1 MDHIQTTLAPESAPK
16 AAPKAMGILLFLTL
30 LNILNMVDR
39 TLITSFGT
47 AIITDLELSDSQFG
61 LLTGPIF
68 VFFYSIMGLF
78 MGALADRVH
87 RPRLIAAGLILWSA
101 LTALSGMAK
110 SFAQIGVA
118 RLFIGVGESA
128 MAPSALS
135 MIADL
140 YPKAKRG
147 TATGI
152 YYLGVPLG
160 AGGSFIVAGILGPM
174 IGWRNCF
181 MLLGAIGLV
190 LALVLLFL
198 RDPKRGAMEEK
209 QGQEKQGQ
217 EKQGQEEHAE
227 EGQGPQEDLIGGNW
241 RRIVSDVYGIVKSTP
256 ALGWTMMGAV
266 FLHIPLG
273 AGQFAIVWLERE
285 RGFGV
290 GEISALYGLIYIV
303 FGTAGTFLGG
313 ILSDWY
319 QARFKGGRVRFL
331 AYLMLGMTPLLIS
344 FRFVD
349 PSSALFYVG
358 MAAGMFS
365 VSSFYGPA
373 FSTVQDLTPVRLRGV
388 MTGLLLVACNLLGLG
403 IGAMMTGL
411 LSDPFSANGFIEPLT
426 KALLTADVLSWGA
439 PASFIVASI
448 YLEKALHKQP

>member
-1 MDHIQTTLAPESAPK
+1 MENIKTAKSAT
-16 AAPKAMGILLFLTL
+16 GILIFLL
-30 LNILNMVDR
+30 VLNILNMVDR

-47 AIITDLELSDSQFG
+47 SIIADLNLSDSQFG
-61 LLTGPIF
+61 LLTGPVF

-87 RPRLIAAGLILWSA
+87 RPRLIAAGLVLWSV
-101 LTALSGMAK
+101 LTALSGLAK
-110 SFAQIGVA
+110 NFMQIGMS
-118 RLFIGVGESA
+118 RLFIGVGESV
-128 MAPSALS
+128 MAPSAIS

-160 AGGSFIVAGILGPM
+160 AGGSFIVAGVLGPM

-181 MLLGAIGLV
+181 FVLGAVGLI
-190 LALVLLFL
+190 LALGLLFL
-198 RDPKRGAMEEK
+198 KDPKRGAMEE
-209 QGQEKQGQ
+209 QGTSV
-217 EKQGQEEHAE
+217 EEA
-227 EGQGPQEDLIGGNW
+227 PQAGLMTGNW
-241 RRIVSDVYGIVKSTP
+241 RRVVSEVVTTVKSTP
-256 ALGWTMMGAV
+256 ALAWTMLGAV
-266 FLHIPLG
+266 FLHLPLG

-285 RGFGV
+285 RGFDV
-290 GEISALYGLIYIV
+290 GEISATYGLIYII

-313 ILSDWY
+313 MLSDWY
-319 QARFKGGRVRFL
+319 QSRYKGGRVRFL
-331 AYLMLGMTPLLIS
+331 AYLMLCITPLLIS
-344 FRFVD
+344 FRFVS
-349 PSSALFYVG
+349 PTSSLFYIG

-403 IGAMMTGL
+403 IGALMTGV
-411 LSDPFSANGFIEPLT
+411 LSDVFSANSVFEPLT
-426 KALLTADVLSWGA
+426 KALLTADIIAWGA
-439 PASFIVASI
+439 PASFIMASI
-448 YLEKALHKQP
+448 YLERAKSKLLTPGLVK

>member
-1 MDHIQTTLAPESAPK
+1 MHQPLAGPQASPK
-16 AAPKAMGILLFLTL
+16 ATGILLFLLL

-47 AIITDLELSDSQFG
+47 AIITDLDLSDSQFG

-87 RPRLIAAGLILWSA
+87 RPRLIAAGLVLWSA
-101 LTALSGMAK
+101 LTAVSGVAK
-110 SFAQIGVA
+110 NFAQIGVA

-128 MAPSALS
+128 MAPSAIS
-135 MIADL
+135 MISDMF
-140 YPKAKRG
+140 PKARRG

-160 AGGSFIVAGILGPM
+160 AGASFIVAGILGPM

-181 MLLGAIGLV
+181 LLLGGLGLV
-190 LALVLLFL
+190 LALVLLL
-198 RDPKRGAMEEK
+198 IKDPERGAMEEK
-209 QGQEKQGQ
+209 GSVEEQQES
-217 EKQGQEEHAE
+217 
-227 EGQGPQEDLIGGNW
+227 LIGGNW
-241 RRIVSDVYGIVKSTP
+241 RSIVSGVFNVVKSTP
-256 ALGWTMMGAV
+256 ALAWTMIGAV

-285 RGFGV
+285 RGFGI
-290 GEISALYGLIYIV
+290 GEISATYGLIYIV
-303 FGTAGTFLGG
+303 FGTLGTFLGG

-319 QARFKGGRVRFL
+319 QARFRGGRVRFL
-331 AYLMLGMTPLLIS
+331 AYLMLFITPLLIS
-344 FRFVD
+344 FRFVS

-403 IGAMMTGL
+403 IGALMTGV
-411 LSDPFSANGFIEPLT
+411 LSDVFSAYGIFEPLT
-426 KALLTADVLSWGA
+426 KALLTADTIAVGA
-439 PASFIVASI
+439 PISFIVASV
-448 YLEKALHKQP
+448 YLEKLRAKA

>member
-1 MDHIQTTLAPESAPK
+1 MHRSLEQPQASPK
-16 AAPKAMGILLFLTL
+16 ATGILLFLLL

-47 AIITDLELSDSQFG
+47 AIITDLGLSDSQFG

-87 RPRLIAAGLILWSA
+87 RPRLIAAGLVLWSA
-101 LTALSGMAK
+101 LTAVSGVAK
-110 SFAQIGVA
+110 NFAQIGVA

-128 MAPSALS
+128 MAPSAIS
-135 MIADL
+135 MISDMF
-140 YPKAKRG
+140 PKAKRG

-160 AGGSFIVAGILGPM
+160 AGASFIVAGILGPM

-181 MLLGAIGLV
+181 LLLGGLGLV
-190 LALVLLFL
+190 LALVLLFIK
-198 RDPKRGAMEEK
+198 DPERGAMEEK
-209 QGQEKQGQ
+209 GTEVDQQES
-217 EKQGQEEHAE
+217 
-227 EGQGPQEDLIGGNW
+227 LIGGNW
-241 RRIVSDVYGIVKSTP
+241 RSIVSDVFQVVKSTP
-256 ALGWTMMGAV
+256 ALAWTMVGAV

-285 RGFGV
+285 RGFGL
-290 GEISALYGLIYIV
+290 GEISATYGLIYIV

-319 QARFKGGRVRFL
+319 QARYKGGRVRFL
-331 AYLMLGMTPLLIS
+331 ALLMLAVTPLLIS

-349 PSSALFYVG
+349 PSSALFYIG

-403 IGAMMTGL
+403 IGAMMTGV
-411 LSDPFSANGFIEPLT
+411 LSDVFSANNIF
-426 KALLTADVLSWGA
+426 
-439 PASFIVASI
+439 
-448 YLEKALHKQP
+448 

>member
-1 MDHIQTTLAPESAPK
+1 MDKPLGQPQASPK
-16 AAPKAMGILLFLTL
+16 ATAILLFLLL

-47 AIITDLELSDSQFG
+47 AIINDLGLSDSQFG

-87 RPRLIAAGLILWSA
+87 RPRLIAAGLVLWSA
-101 LTALSGMAK
+101 LTALSGVAK
-110 SFAQIGVA
+110 NFAQIGIA

-128 MAPSALS
+128 MAPSAIS
-135 MIADL
+135 MISDMF
-140 YPKAKRG
+140 PKARRG

-160 AGGSFIVAGILGPM
+160 AGASFVVAGVLGPM
-174 IGWRNCF
+174 LGWRNCF
-181 MLLGAIGLV
+181 ILLGVLGLV
-190 LALVLLFL
+190 LALVLLL
-198 RDPKRGAMEEK
+198 MKDPERGAMEETGSGEE
-209 QGQEKQGQ
+209 QQES
-217 EKQGQEEHAE
+217 
-227 EGQGPQEDLIGGNW
+227 LIGGNW
-241 RRIVSDVYGIVKSTP
+241 RGIVSDVFNVVKSTP
-256 ALGWTMMGAV
+256 ALAWTMIGAI

-285 RGFGV
+285 RGFGI
-290 GEISALYGLIYIV
+290 GEISATYGLIYII

-319 QARFKGGRVRFL
+319 QARFRGGRVRFL
-331 AYLMLGMTPLLIS
+331 ALLMLAVTPLLIS
-344 FRFVD
+344 FRFVE
-349 PSSALFYVG
+349 PSSALFYIG

-403 IGAMMTGL
+403 IGALMTGV
-411 LSDPFSANGFIEPLT
+411 LSDVFSANEVFEPLT
-426 KALLTADVLSWGA
+426 KALLSADLLSAAA
-439 PASFIVASI
+439 PFSFIAASV
-448 YLEKALHKQP
+448 YLERMKARA

>member
-1 MDHIQTTLAPESAPK
+1 MEKTQSAK
-16 AAPKAMGILLFLTL
+16 GATGILVFLL
-30 LNILNMVDR
+30 ILNILNMVDR

-47 AIITDLELSDSQFG
+47 SIISDLNLSDSQFG
-61 LLTGPIF
+61 LLTGPVF

-87 RPRLIAAGLILWSA
+87 RPKLIAAGLVLWSV

-110 SFAQIGVA
+110 NFLHIGMA
-118 RLFIGVGESA
+118 RLFIGVGESV
-128 MAPSALS
+128 MAPSAIS

-140 YPKAKRG
+140 FPKAKRG

-181 MLLGAIGLV
+181 FVLGATGIVLAIGL
-190 LALVLLFL
+190 LFL
-198 RDPKRGAMEEK
+198 KEPKRGAMEE
-209 QGQEKQGQ
+209 QAVTAEGDGQ
-217 EKQGQEEHAE
+217 A
-227 EGQGPQEDLIGGNW
+227 DLMTGNW
-241 RRIVSDVYGIVKSTP
+241 RHVVSEVFTVVKSTP
-256 ALGWTMMGAV
+256 ALAWTMIGAV

-285 RGFGV
+285 RGFGI
-290 GEISALYGLIYIV
+290 GEISATYGLIYII

-319 QARFKGGRVRFL
+319 QARYKGGRVRFL
-331 AYLMLGMTPLLIS
+331 AYLMLCITPLLIS
-344 FRFVD
+344 FRFVS
-349 PSSALFYVG
+349 PSSSLFYIG

-373 FSTVQDLTPVRLRGV
+373 FSTVQDLTPARLRGV

-403 IGAMMTGL
+403 IGAMMTGV
-411 LSDPFSANGFIEPLT
+411 LSDVFSANSIFEPLT
-426 KALLTADVLSWGA
+426 KALLTADVISWAA
-439 PASFIVASI
+439 PLSFIMASI
-448 YLEKALHKQP
+448 YLERAKLKPLTPGLVK

>member
-1 MDHIQTTLAPESAPK
+1 MEKVKSAK
-16 AAPKAMGILLFLTL
+16 GAKGILLFLL
-30 LNILNMVDR
+30 VLNILNMVDR
-39 TLITSFGT
+39 TLIVSFGT
-47 AIITDLELSDSQFG
+47 SIISDLNLSDSQFG
-61 LLTGPIF
+61 LLTGPVF

-87 RPRLIAAGLILWSA
+87 RPKLIAAGLVLWSV

-110 SFAQIGVA
+110 NFMQIGMS
-118 RLFIGVGESA
+118 RLFIGVGESV
-128 MAPSALS
+128 MAPSAIS

-160 AGGSFIVAGILGPM
+160 AGGSFIVAGVLGPM

-181 MLLGAIGLV
+181 FVLGAIGLI
-190 LALVLLFL
+190 LALGLLFL
-198 RDPKRGAMEEK
+198 KDPKRGAMEE
-209 QGQEKQGQ
+209 QAATA
-217 EKQGQEEHAE
+217 AE
-227 EGQGPQEDLIGGNW
+227 EGQADLMTGNW
-241 RRIVSDVYGIVKSTP
+241 RRVVSEVIATIKSTQ
-256 ALGWTMMGAV
+256 ALGWTMVGAV

-285 RGFGV
+285 RGFGI
-290 GEISALYGLIYIV
+290 GEISATYGLIYII

-319 QARFKGGRVRFL
+319 QARYKGGRVRFL
-331 AYLMLGMTPLLIS
+331 AYLMLCMTPLLIS
-344 FRFVD
+344 FRFVS
-349 PSSALFYVG
+349 PSSSLFYIG

-403 IGAMMTGL
+403 IGALMTGV
-411 LSDPFSANGFIEPLT
+411 LSDVFPLMVFLNPSL
-426 KALLTADVLSWGA
+426 KRC
-439 PASFIVASI
+439 
-448 YLEKALHKQP
+448 

>member
-1 MDHIQTTLAPESAPK
+1 MHRSLEQPQASPK
-16 AAPKAMGILLFLTL
+16 ATGILLFLLL

-47 AIITDLELSDSQFG
+47 AIITDLGLSDSQFG

-87 RPRLIAAGLILWSA
+87 RPHLIAAGLVLWSA
-101 LTALSGMAK
+101 LTAVSGVAK
-110 SFAQIGVA
+110 NFAQIGVA

-128 MAPSALS
+128 MAPSAIS
-135 MIADL
+135 MISDMF
-140 YPKAKRG
+140 PKAKRG

-160 AGGSFIVAGILGPM
+160 AGASFIVAGILGPM

-181 MLLGAIGLV
+181 LLLGGLGLV
-190 LALVLLFL
+190 LALVLLFIK
-198 RDPKRGAMEEK
+198 DPERGAMEEK
-209 QGQEKQGQ
+209 GTEVDQQES
-217 EKQGQEEHAE
+217 
-227 EGQGPQEDLIGGNW
+227 LIGGNW
-241 RRIVSDVYGIVKSTP
+241 RSIVSDVFQVVKSTP
-256 ALGWTMMGAV
+256 ALAWTMVGAV

-285 RGFGV
+285 RGFGI
-290 GEISALYGLIYIV
+290 GEISATYGLVYII

-319 QARFKGGRVRFL
+319 QARYRGGRVRFL
-331 AYLMLGMTPLLIS
+331 ALLMLAVTPLLIL
-344 FRFVD
+344 FRFVE
-349 PSSALFYVG
+349 PSSALFYIG

-403 IGAMMTGL
+403 IGAMMTGV
-411 LSDPFSANGFIEPLT
+411 LSDVFSANNIFEPLT
-426 KALLTADVLSWGA
+426 KALLSADILSAAA
-439 PASFIVASI
+439 PVSFIIASI
-448 YLEKALHKQP
+448 YLEKMKARA

>member
-1 MDHIQTTLAPESAPK
+1 MNQRSDSTSTRT
-16 AAPKAMGILLFLTL
+16 MGLLLFLLL

-47 AIITDLELSDSQFG
+47 AIINDLNLSDSQFG

-87 RPRLIAAGLILWSA
+87 RPRLIAAGLMLWSL
-101 LTALSGMAK
+101 LTAVSGVAK
-110 SFAQIGVA
+110 NFAQIGIA
-118 RLFIGVGESA
+118 RLFIGIGESA
-128 MAPSALS
+128 MAPSAIS

-140 YPKAKRG
+140 FPKARRG

-160 AGGSFIVAGILGPM
+160 AGGAFIVAGVLGPM

-181 MLLGAIGLV
+181 IVLGIFGIA
-190 LALVLLFL
+190 LALLLL
-198 RDPKRGAMEEK
+198 LIKDPQRGGMEEDD
-209 QGQEKQGQ
+209 
-217 EKQGQEEHAE
+217 ASA
-227 EGQGPQEDLIGGNW
+227 
-241 RRIVSDVYGIVKSTP
+241 VSQVTLMDGSWSKVVADVLTAMKSTP
-256 ALGWTMMGAV
+256 ALLWTMLGAV

-290 GEISALYGLIYIV
+290 GEISATYGLIYIV

-319 QARFKGGRVRFL
+319 QAHFRGGRVRFL
-331 AYLMLGMTPLLIS
+331 AFLMLGITPLLIS
-344 FRFVD
+344 FRFVS
-349 PSSALFYVG
+349 PSSALFYIG
-358 MAAGMFS
+358 MAAGMLS
-365 VSSFYGPA
+365 LSSFYGPA

-403 IGAMMTGL
+403 IGALMTGV
-411 LSDPFSANGFIEPLT
+411 LSDIFAAYAVFEPLT
-426 KALLTADVLSWGA
+426 KALLTSDLLAIGA
-439 PASFIVASI
+439 PISFIIASI
-448 YLEKALHKQP
+448 YLEKSKTRV

>member
-1 MDHIQTTLAPESAPK
+1 MHRSLEQPQASPK
-16 AAPKAMGILLFLTL
+16 ATGILLFLLL

-47 AIITDLELSDSQFG
+47 AIITDLGLSDSQFG

-87 RPRLIAAGLILWSA
+87 RPRLIAAGLVLWSA
-101 LTALSGMAK
+101 LTAVSGVAK
-110 SFAQIGVA
+110 NFAQIGVA

-128 MAPSALS
+128 MAPSAIS
-135 MIADL
+135 MISDMF
-140 YPKAKRG
+140 PKAKRG

-160 AGGSFIVAGILGPM
+160 AGASFIVAGILGPM

-181 MLLGAIGLV
+181 LLLGGLGLV
-190 LALVLLFL
+190 LALVLLFIK
-198 RDPKRGAMEEK
+198 DPERGAMEEK
-209 QGQEKQGQ
+209 GTEVDQQES
-217 EKQGQEEHAE
+217 
-227 EGQGPQEDLIGGNW
+227 LIGGNW
-241 RRIVSDVYGIVKSTP
+241 RSIVSDVFQVVKSTP
-256 ALGWTMMGAV
+256 ALAWTMVGAV

-285 RGFGV
+285 RGFGI
-290 GEISALYGLIYIV
+290 GEISATYGLVYII

-319 QARFKGGRVRFL
+319 QARYRGGRVRFL
-331 AYLMLGMTPLLIS
+331 ALLMLAVTPLLIL
-344 FRFVD
+344 FRFVE
-349 PSSALFYVG
+349 PSSALFYIG

-403 IGAMMTGL
+403 IGAMMTGV
-411 LSDPFSANGFIEPLT
+411 LSDVFSANNIFEPLT
-426 KALLTADVLSWGA
+426 KALLTADILSAAA
-439 PASFIVASI
+439 PVSFIIASI
-448 YLEKALHKQP
+448 YLEKMKARA

>member
-1 MDHIQTTLAPESAPK
+1 MDHVK
-16 AAPKAMGILLFLTL
+16 ASPRAMSFLLFLTL

-128 MAPSALS
+128 MAPAALS

-190 LALVLLFL
+190 LAVVLLFL
-198 RDPKRGAMEEK
+198 KDPKRGAMEETQDAK
-209 QGQEKQGQ
+209 
-217 EKQGQEEHAE
+217 
-227 EGQGPQEDLIGGNW
+227 QEDLIGGNW
-241 RRIVSDVYGIVKSTP
+241 RSIASDVYSIVKSTP
-256 ALGWTMMGAV
+256 ALAWTMIGAV

-290 GEISALYGLIYIV
+290 GEISAVYGLIYIV

-331 AYLMLGMTPLLIS
+331 AYLMLGITPLLIS

-373 FSTVQDLTPVRLRGV
+373 FSTVQDLTPARLRGV

-411 LSDPFSANGFIEPLT
+411 LSDAFSANAVFEPLT

-448 YLEKALHKQP
+448 YLERSNVKARAPGFA

>member
-1 MDHIQTTLAPESAPK
+1 MENIKTAKSAT
-16 AAPKAMGILLFLTL
+16 GILIFLL
-30 LNILNMVDR
+30 VLNILNMVDR

-47 AIITDLELSDSQFG
+47 SIIADLNLSDSQFG
-61 LLTGPIF
+61 LLTGPVF

-87 RPRLIAAGLILWSA
+87 RPRLIAAGLVLWSV
-101 LTALSGMAK
+101 LTALSGLAK
-110 SFAQIGVA
+110 NFMQIGMS
-118 RLFIGVGESA
+118 RLFIGVGESV
-128 MAPSALS
+128 MAPSAIS

-160 AGGSFIVAGILGPM
+160 AGGSFIVAGVLGPM

-181 MLLGAIGLV
+181 FVLGAVGLI
-190 LALVLLFL
+190 LALGLLFL
-198 RDPKRGAMEEK
+198 KDPKRGAMED
-209 QGQEKQGQ
+209 QGTSV
-217 EKQGQEEHAE
+217 EEA
-227 EGQGPQEDLIGGNW
+227 PQAGLMTGNW
-241 RRIVSDVYGIVKSTP
+241 RRVVCGVVTTVKSTP
-256 ALGWTMMGAV
+256 ALAWTMVGAV
-266 FLHIPLG
+266 FLHLPLG

-285 RGFGV
+285 RGFDV
-290 GEISALYGLIYIV
+290 GEISATYGLIYII

-313 ILSDWY
+313 MLSDWY
-319 QARFKGGRVRFL
+319 QSRYKGGRVRFL
-331 AYLMLGMTPLLIS
+331 AYLMLCMTPLLIS
-344 FRFVD
+344 FRFVS
-349 PSSALFYVG
+349 PSSSLFYIG

-403 IGAMMTGL
+403 IGALMTGV
-411 LSDPFSANGFIEPLT
+411 LSDVFSANGVFEPLT
-426 KALLTADVLSWGA
+426 KALLTADIISAAA
-439 PASFIVASI
+439 PFSFIMASI
-448 YLEKALHKQP
+448 YLERAKSKPLMPGLVK

>member
-1 MDHIQTTLAPESAPK
+1 MENIKTAKSAT
-16 AAPKAMGILLFLTL
+16 GILIFLL
-30 LNILNMVDR
+30 VLNILNMVDR

-47 AIITDLELSDSQFG
+47 SIIADLNLSDSQFG
-61 LLTGPIF
+61 LLTGPVF

-87 RPRLIAAGLILWSA
+87 RPRLIAAGLVLWSV
-101 LTALSGMAK
+101 LTALSGLAK
-110 SFAQIGVA
+110 NFMQIGMS
-118 RLFIGVGESA
+118 RLFIGVGESV
-128 MAPSALS
+128 MAPSAIS

-160 AGGSFIVAGILGPM
+160 AGGSFIVAGVLGPM

-181 MLLGAIGLV
+181 FVLGAVGLI
-190 LALVLLFL
+190 LALGLLFL
-198 RDPKRGAMEEK
+198 KDPKRGAMEE
-209 QGQEKQGQ
+209 QGISV
-217 EKQGQEEHAE
+217 EEA
-227 EGQGPQEDLIGGNW
+227 PQAGLMTGNW
-241 RRIVSDVYGIVKSTP
+241 RRVVSEMVTTVKSTP
-256 ALGWTMMGAV
+256 ALAWTMVGAV
-266 FLHIPLG
+266 FLHLPLG

-285 RGFGV
+285 RGFDV
-290 GEISALYGLIYIV
+290 GEISATYGLIYII

-313 ILSDWY
+313 MLSDWY
-319 QARFKGGRVRFL
+319 QSRYKGGRVRFL
-331 AYLMLGMTPLLIS
+331 AYLMLCMTPLLIS
-344 FRFVD
+344 FRFVS
-349 PSSALFYVG
+349 PSSSLFYIG

-403 IGAMMTGL
+403 IGALMTGV
-411 LSDPFSANGFIEPLT
+411 LSDVFSANGVFEPLT
-426 KALLTADVLSWGA
+426 KALLTADIISAAA
-439 PASFIVASI
+439 PFSFIMASI
-448 YLEKALHKQP
+448 YLERAKSKPLMPGLVK

>member
-1 MDHIQTTLAPESAPK
+1 
-16 AAPKAMGILLFLTL
+16 
-30 LNILNMVDR
+30 
-39 TLITSFGT
+39 
-47 AIITDLELSDSQFG
+47 
-61 LLTGPIF
+61 
-68 VFFYSIMGLF
+68 
-78 MGALADRVH
+78 
-87 RPRLIAAGLILWSA
+87 
-101 LTALSGMAK
+101 
-110 SFAQIGVA
+110 VA

-128 MAPSALS
+128 MAPAALS

-190 LALVLLFL
+190 LAVVLLFL
-198 RDPKRGAMEEK
+198 KDPKRGAMEETQDTK
-209 QGQEKQGQ
+209 
-217 EKQGQEEHAE
+217 
-227 EGQGPQEDLIGGNW
+227 QEDLIGGNW
-241 RRIVSDVYGIVKSTP
+241 RSIASDVYSIVKSTP
-256 ALGWTMMGAV
+256 ALAWTMIGAV

-290 GEISALYGLIYIV
+290 GEISAVYGLIYIV

-331 AYLMLGMTPLLIS
+331 AYLMLGITPLLIS

-373 FSTVQDLTPVRLRGV
+373 FSTVQDLTPARLRGV

-411 LSDPFSANGFIEPLT
+411 LSDAFSANAVFEPLT

-448 YLEKALHKQP
+448 YLERSNVKARAPGFA

>member
-1 MDHIQTTLAPESAPK
+1 MHRSLEQPQASPK
-16 AAPKAMGILLFLTL
+16 ARGILLFLLL

-47 AIITDLELSDSQFG
+47 AIITDLGLSDSQFG

-87 RPRLIAAGLILWSA
+87 RPRLIAAGLVLWSA
-101 LTALSGMAK
+101 LTAVSGVAK
-110 SFAQIGVA
+110 NFAQIGVA

-128 MAPSALS
+128 MAPSAIS
-135 MIADL
+135 MISDMF
-140 YPKAKRG
+140 PKAKRG

-160 AGGSFIVAGILGPM
+160 AGASFIVAGILGPM

-181 MLLGAIGLV
+181 LLLGGLGLV
-190 LALVLLFL
+190 LALVLLFIK
-198 RDPKRGAMEEK
+198 DPERGAMEEK
-209 QGQEKQGQ
+209 GTEVDQQES
-217 EKQGQEEHAE
+217 
-227 EGQGPQEDLIGGNW
+227 LIGGNW
-241 RRIVSDVYGIVKSTP
+241 RSIVSDVFQVVKSTP
-256 ALGWTMMGAV
+256 ALAWTMVGAV

-285 RGFGV
+285 RGFGI
-290 GEISALYGLIYIV
+290 GEISATYGLVYII

-319 QARFKGGRVRFL
+319 QARYRGGRVRFL
-331 AYLMLGMTPLLIS
+331 ALLMLAVTPLLIL
-344 FRFVD
+344 FRFVE
-349 PSSALFYVG
+349 PSSALFYIG

-403 IGAMMTGL
+403 IGAMMTGV
-411 LSDPFSANGFIEPLT
+411 LSDVFSANNIFEPLT
-426 KALLTADVLSWGA
+426 KALLTADILSAAA
-439 PASFIVASI
+439 PVSFIIASI
-448 YLEKALHKQP
+448 YLEKMKARA

>member
-1 MDHIQTTLAPESAPK
+1 MENIKTAKGAT
-16 AAPKAMGILLFLTL
+16 GILIFLL
-30 LNILNMVDR
+30 VLNILNMVDR

-47 AIITDLELSDSQFG
+47 SIIADLNLSDSQFG
-61 LLTGPIF
+61 LLTGPVF

-87 RPRLIAAGLILWSA
+87 RPRLIAAGLVLWSV
-101 LTALSGMAK
+101 LTALSGLAK
-110 SFAQIGVA
+110 NFMQIGMS
-118 RLFIGVGESA
+118 RLFIGVGESV
-128 MAPSALS
+128 MAPSAIS

-160 AGGSFIVAGILGPM
+160 AGGSFIVAGVLGPM

-181 MLLGAIGLV
+181 FVLGAVGLI
-190 LALVLLFL
+190 LALGLLFL
-198 RDPKRGAMEEK
+198 KDPKRGAMEE
-209 QGQEKQGQ
+209 QGTSV
-217 EKQGQEEHAE
+217 EEA
-227 EGQGPQEDLIGGNW
+227 PQAGLMTGNW
-241 RRIVSDVYGIVKSTP
+241 RRVVSEVVTTVKSTP
-256 ALGWTMMGAV
+256 ALAWTMLGAV
-266 FLHIPLG
+266 FLHLPLG

-285 RGFGV
+285 RGFDV
-290 GEISALYGLIYIV
+290 GEISATYGLIYII

-313 ILSDWY
+313 MLSDWY
-319 QARFKGGRVRFL
+319 QSRYKGGRVRFL
-331 AYLMLGMTPLLIS
+331 AYLMLCMTPLLIS
-344 FRFVD
+344 FRFVS
-349 PSSALFYVG
+349 PSSSLFYIG

-403 IGAMMTGL
+403 IGALMTGV
-411 LSDPFSANGFIEPLT
+411 LSDVFSANGVFEPLT
-426 KALLTADVLSWGA
+426 KALLTADIISAAA
-439 PASFIVASI
+439 PFSFIMASI
-448 YLEKALHKQP
+448 YLERAKSKPLMPGLVK

>member
-1 MDHIQTTLAPESAPK
+1 MDQIKSAPK
-16 AAPKAMGILLFLTL
+16 ATGILLFLLL

-39 TLITSFGT
+39 TLITSFGS
-47 AIITDLELSDSQFG
+47 AIIKDLNLSDSQFG

-87 RPRLIAAGLILWSA
+87 RPRLIAAGLLLWSA
-101 LTALSGMAK
+101 LTAVSGMAK
-110 SFAQIGVA
+110 NFVQIGVA

-128 MAPSALS
+128 MTPSAIS
-135 MIADL
+135 MISDL
-140 YPKAKRG
+140 FPKARRG

-181 MLLGAIGLV
+181 FLLGGIGVV
-190 LALVLLFL
+190 LALGLLCL
-198 RDPKRGAMEEK
+198 KDPKRGAMEEK
-209 QGQEKQGQ
+209 EDSMAP
-217 EKQGQEEHAE
+217 EQEE
-227 EGQGPQEDLIGGNW
+227 DLLGGDW
-241 RRIVSDVYGIVKSTP
+241 RRVISDVLLVVRSTR
-256 ALGWTMMGAV
+256 ALAWTMLGAV
-266 FLHIPLG
+266 FLHVPLG

-290 GEISALYGLIYIV
+290 GEISATYGLIYII

-319 QARFKGGRVRFL
+319 QSRFKGGRVRFL
-331 AYLMLGMTPLLIS
+331 AYLMLGVAPLLVS
-344 FRFVD
+344 FRFVS
-349 PSSALFYVG
+349 PSSPLFYIG

-403 IGAMMTGL
+403 IGAMMTGY
-411 LSDPFSANGFIEPLT
+411 LSDIFSAYSIFEPLT
-426 KALLTADVLSWGA
+426 KALLTADIVSWAA
-439 PASFIVASI
+439 PASFILASI
-448 YLEKALHKQP
+448 YLERSKEPGLGSHLRN

>member
-1 MDHIQTTLAPESAPK
+1 MHRSLEQPQASPK
-16 AAPKAMGILLFLTL
+16 ATGILLFLLL

-47 AIITDLELSDSQFG
+47 AIITDLGLSDSQFG

-87 RPRLIAAGLILWSA
+87 RPRLIAAGLVLWSA
-101 LTALSGMAK
+101 LTAVSGVAK
-110 SFAQIGVA
+110 NFAQIGVA

-128 MAPSALS
+128 MAPSAIS
-135 MIADL
+135 MISDMF
-140 YPKAKRG
+140 PKAKRG

-160 AGGSFIVAGILGPM
+160 AGASFIVAGILGPM

-181 MLLGAIGLV
+181 LLLGGLGLV
-190 LALVLLFL
+190 LALVLLFIK
-198 RDPKRGAMEEK
+198 DPERGAMEEK
-209 QGQEKQGQ
+209 GTEIDQQES
-217 EKQGQEEHAE
+217 
-227 EGQGPQEDLIGGNW
+227 LIGGNW
-241 RRIVSDVYGIVKSTP
+241 RSIVSDVFQVVKSTP
-256 ALGWTMMGAV
+256 ALAWTMVGAV

-285 RGFGV
+285 RGFGL
-290 GEISALYGLIYIV
+290 GEISATYGLIYIV

-319 QARFKGGRVRFL
+319 QARYKGGRVRFL
-331 AYLMLGMTPLLIS
+331 ALLMLAVTPLLIS

-403 IGAMMTGL
+403 IGAMMTGV
-411 LSDPFSANGFIEPLT
+411 LSDVFSANNIFEPLP
-426 KALLTADVLSWGA
+426 K
-439 PASFIVASI
+439 P
-448 YLEKALHKQP
+448 Y

>member
-1 MDHIQTTLAPESAPK
+1 MHRSLEQPQASPK
-16 AAPKAMGILLFLTL
+16 ATGILLFLLL

-47 AIITDLELSDSQFG
+47 AIITDLGLSDSQFG

-87 RPRLIAAGLILWSA
+87 RPRLIAAGLVLWSA
-101 LTALSGMAK
+101 LTAVSGLAK
-110 SFAQIGVA
+110 NFAQIGVA

-128 MAPSALS
+128 MAPSAIS
-135 MIADL
+135 MISDMF
-140 YPKAKRG
+140 PKAKRG

-160 AGGSFIVAGILGPM
+160 AGASFIVAGILGPM

-181 MLLGAIGLV
+181 LLLGGLGLV
-190 LALVLLFL
+190 LALVLLFIK
-198 RDPKRGAMEEK
+198 DPERGAMEEK
-209 QGQEKQGQ
+209 GTEVDQQES
-217 EKQGQEEHAE
+217 
-227 EGQGPQEDLIGGNW
+227 LIGGNW
-241 RRIVSDVYGIVKSTP
+241 RSIVSDVFQVVKSTP
-256 ALGWTMMGAV
+256 ALAWTMVGAV

-285 RGFGV
+285 RGFGI
-290 GEISALYGLIYIV
+290 GEISATYGLVYII

-319 QARFKGGRVRFL
+319 QARYRGGRVRFL
-331 AYLMLGMTPLLIS
+331 ALLMLAVTPLLIL
-344 FRFVD
+344 FRFVE
-349 PSSALFYVG
+349 PSSALFYIG

-403 IGAMMTGL
+403 IGAMMTGV
-411 LSDPFSANGFIEPLT
+411 LSDVFSANNIFEPLT
-426 KALLTADVLSWGA
+426 KALLSADILSAAA
-439 PASFIVASI
+439 PVSFIIASI
-448 YLEKALHKQP
+448 YLEKMKARA

>member
-1 MDHIQTTLAPESAPK
+1 MEKTKSAK
-16 AAPKAMGILLFLTL
+16 GATGILVFLL
-30 LNILNMVDR
+30 ILNILNMVDR
-39 TLITSFGT
+39 TLIVSFGT
-47 AIITDLELSDSQFG
+47 SIISDLNLSDSQFG
-61 LLTGPIF
+61 LLTGPVF

-87 RPRLIAAGLILWSA
+87 RPKLIAAGLVLWSV

-110 SFAQIGVA
+110 NFLHIGMA
-118 RLFIGVGESA
+118 RLFIGVGESV
-128 MAPSALS
+128 MAPSAIS

-140 YPKAKRG
+140 FPKAKRG

-181 MLLGAIGLV
+181 FVLGATGIVLAIGL
-190 LALVLLFL
+190 LFL
-198 RDPKRGAMEEK
+198 KEPKRGAMEE
-209 QGQEKQGQ
+209 QAVTAEGDGQ
-217 EKQGQEEHAE
+217 A
-227 EGQGPQEDLIGGNW
+227 DLMTGNW
-241 RRIVSDVYGIVKSTP
+241 RHVVSEVFTVVKSTP
-256 ALGWTMMGAV
+256 ALAWTMIGAV

-285 RGFGV
+285 RGFGI
-290 GEISALYGLIYIV
+290 GEISATYGLIYII

-319 QARFKGGRVRFL
+319 QARYKGGRVRFL
-331 AYLMLGMTPLLIS
+331 AYLMLCITPLLIS
-344 FRFVD
+344 FRFVS
-349 PSSALFYVG
+349 PSSSLFYIG

-403 IGAMMTGL
+403 IGALMTGI
-411 LSDPFSANGFIEPLT
+411 LSDVFSANGVFEPLT
-426 KALLTADVLSWGA
+426 KALLTADIMSWAA
-439 PASFIVASI
+439 PFSFIMASI
-448 YLEKALHKQP
+448 YLERAKSKPLTPGLVK

>member
-1 MDHIQTTLAPESAPK
+1 MHQPPAGPQASPK
-16 AAPKAMGILLFLTL
+16 ATGILLFLLL

-47 AIITDLELSDSQFG
+47 AIIKDLDLSDSQFG

-87 RPRLIAAGLILWSA
+87 RPRLIAAGLVLWST
-101 LTALSGMAK
+101 LTAFSGVAK
-110 SFAQIGVA
+110 NFAQIGIA

-128 MAPSALS
+128 MAPSAIS
-135 MIADL
+135 MISDMF
-140 YPKAKRG
+140 PKARRG
-147 TATGI
+147 TATGV

-160 AGGSFIVAGILGPM
+160 AGASFIVAGILGPM

-181 MLLGAIGLV
+181 LLLGGLGLV
-190 LALVLLFL
+190 LALVLLL
-198 RDPKRGAMEEK
+198 IKDPERGAMEE
-209 QGQEKQGQ
+209 QGSSAEQQES
-217 EKQGQEEHAE
+217 
-227 EGQGPQEDLIGGNW
+227 LIGGNW
-241 RRIVSDVYGIVKSTP
+241 RGIVSDVFKVVKSTP
-256 ALGWTMMGAV
+256 ALAWTMIGAV

-285 RGFGV
+285 RGFGM
-290 GEISALYGLIYIV
+290 GEISATYGLIYIV

-319 QARFKGGRVRFL
+319 QARYRGGRVRFL
-331 AYLMLGMTPLLIS
+331 ALLMFAVTPLLIS

-403 IGAMMTGL
+403 IGALMTGV
-411 LSDPFSANGFIEPLT
+411 LSDVFSANEIFEPLT
-426 KALLTADVLSWGA
+426 KALLSADVLSAAA
-439 PASFIVASI
+439 PFSFIVASI
-448 YLEKALHKQP
+448 YLEKIKART

>member
-1 MDHIQTTLAPESAPK
+1 MHRSLEQPQASPK
-16 AAPKAMGILLFLTL
+16 ATGILLFLLL

-47 AIITDLELSDSQFG
+47 AIITDLGLSDSQFG

-87 RPRLIAAGLILWSA
+87 RPRLIAAGLVLWSA
-101 LTALSGMAK
+101 LTAVSGVAK
-110 SFAQIGVA
+110 NFAQIGVA

-128 MAPSALS
+128 MAPSAIS
-135 MIADL
+135 MIADMF
-140 YPKAKRG
+140 PKAKRG

-160 AGGSFIVAGILGPM
+160 AGASFIVAGILGPM

-181 MLLGAIGLV
+181 LLLGGLGLV
-190 LALVLLFL
+190 LALVLLFIK
-198 RDPKRGAMEEK
+198 DPERGAMEEK
-209 QGQEKQGQ
+209 GTEVDQQES
-217 EKQGQEEHAE
+217 
-227 EGQGPQEDLIGGNW
+227 LIGGNW
-241 RRIVSDVYGIVKSTP
+241 RSIVSDVFQVVKSTP
-256 ALGWTMMGAV
+256 ALAWTMVGAV

-285 RGFGV
+285 RGFGI
-290 GEISALYGLIYIV
+290 GEISATYGLVYII

-319 QARFKGGRVRFL
+319 QARYRGGRVRFL
-331 AYLMLGMTPLLIS
+331 ALLMMAVTPLLIL
-344 FRFVD
+344 FRFVE
-349 PSSALFYVG
+349 PSSALFYIG

-403 IGAMMTGL
+403 IGAMMTGV
-411 LSDPFSANGFIEPLT
+411 LSDVFSANNIFEPLT
-426 KALLTADVLSWGA
+426 KALLSADILSAAA
-439 PASFIVASI
+439 PVSFIIASI
-448 YLEKALHKQP
+448 YLEKMKARA

>member
-1 MDHIQTTLAPESAPK
+1 MEKTQSAK
-16 AAPKAMGILLFLTL
+16 GATGILVFLL
-30 LNILNMVDR
+30 ILNILNMVDR

-47 AIITDLELSDSQFG
+47 SIISDLNLSDSQFG
-61 LLTGPIF
+61 LLTGPVF

-87 RPRLIAAGLILWSA
+87 RPKLIAAGLVLWSV

-110 SFAQIGVA
+110 NFLQIGMA
-118 RLFIGVGESA
+118 RLFIGVGESV
-128 MAPSALS
+128 MAPSAIS

-140 YPKAKRG
+140 FPKAKRG

-181 MLLGAIGLV
+181 FVLGATGLV
-190 LALVLLFL
+190 LALGLLFL
-198 RDPKRGAMEEK
+198 QDPKRGAMEEQSAA
-209 QGQEKQGQ
+209 QGD
-217 EKQGQEEHAE
+217 EHQA
-227 EGQGPQEDLIGGNW
+227 DLMTGNW
-241 RRIVSDVYGIVKSTP
+241 RRVVSEMIATIKATP
-256 ALGWTMMGAV
+256 ALAWTMIGAV

-285 RGFGV
+285 RGFGI
-290 GEISALYGLIYIV
+290 GEISATYGLIYII

-319 QARFKGGRVRFL
+319 QSRYKGGRVRFL
-331 AYLMLGMTPLLIS
+331 AYLMLCITPLLIS
-344 FRFVD
+344 FRFVS
-349 PSSALFYVG
+349 PSSSLFYVG

-403 IGAMMTGL
+403 IGALMTGV
-411 LSDPFSANGFIEPLT
+411 LSDVFSANSVFEPLT
-426 KALLTADVLSWGA
+426 KALLTADIIAWGA
-439 PASFIVASI
+439 PASFIMASI
-448 YLEKALHKQP
+448 YLERAKSKTLKPGLVK

>member
-1 MDHIQTTLAPESAPK
+1 MENIKTAKSAT
-16 AAPKAMGILLFLTL
+16 GILIFLL
-30 LNILNMVDR
+30 VLNILNMVDR

-47 AIITDLELSDSQFG
+47 SIIADLNLSDSQFG
-61 LLTGPIF
+61 LLTGPVF

-87 RPRLIAAGLILWSA
+87 RPRLIAAGLVLWSV
-101 LTALSGMAK
+101 LTALSGLAK
-110 SFAQIGVA
+110 NFMQIGMS
-118 RLFIGVGESA
+118 RLFIGVGESV
-128 MAPSALS
+128 MAPSAIS

-160 AGGSFIVAGILGPM
+160 AGGSFIVAGVLGPM

-181 MLLGAIGLV
+181 FVLGAVGLI
-190 LALVLLFL
+190 LALGLLFL
-198 RDPKRGAMEEK
+198 KDPKRGAMEE
-209 QGQEKQGQ
+209 QGTSV
-217 EKQGQEEHAE
+217 EEA
-227 EGQGPQEDLIGGNW
+227 PQAGLMTGNW
-241 RRIVSDVYGIVKSTP
+241 RRVVSEMVTTVKSTP
-256 ALGWTMMGAV
+256 ALAWTMVGAV
-266 FLHIPLG
+266 FLHLPLG

-285 RGFGV
+285 RGFDV
-290 GEISALYGLIYIV
+290 GEISATYGLIYII

-313 ILSDWY
+313 MLSDWY
-319 QARFKGGRVRFL
+319 QSRYKGGRVRFL
-331 AYLMLGMTPLLIS
+331 AYLMLCMTPLLIS
-344 FRFVD
+344 FRFVS
-349 PSSALFYVG
+349 PSSSLFYIG

-403 IGAMMTGL
+403 IGALMTGV
-411 LSDPFSANGFIEPLT
+411 LSDVFSANGVFEPLT
-426 KALLTADVLSWGA
+426 KALLTADIISAAA
-439 PASFIVASI
+439 PFSFIMASI
-448 YLEKALHKQP
+448 YLERAKSKPLMPGLVK

>member
-1 MDHIQTTLAPESAPK
+1 MDKPLGQPQASPK
-16 AAPKAMGILLFLTL
+16 ATAILLFLLL

-47 AIITDLELSDSQFG
+47 AIINDLGLSDSQFG

-87 RPRLIAAGLILWSA
+87 RPRLIAAGLVLWSA
-101 LTALSGMAK
+101 LTALSGVAK
-110 SFAQIGVA
+110 NFAQIGIA

-128 MAPSALS
+128 MAPSAIS
-135 MIADL
+135 MISDMF
-140 YPKAKRG
+140 PKARRG

-160 AGGSFIVAGILGPM
+160 AGASFVVAGVLGPM
-174 IGWRNCF
+174 LGWRNCF
-181 MLLGAIGLV
+181 ILLGVLGLV
-190 LALVLLFL
+190 LALVLLL
-198 RDPKRGAMEEK
+198 MKDPERGAMEETGSGEE
-209 QGQEKQGQ
+209 QQES
-217 EKQGQEEHAE
+217 
-227 EGQGPQEDLIGGNW
+227 LIGGNW
-241 RRIVSDVYGIVKSTP
+241 RGIASDVFNVVKSTP
-256 ALGWTMMGAV
+256 ALAWTMIGAI

-285 RGFGV
+285 RGFGI
-290 GEISALYGLIYIV
+290 GEISATYGLIYII

-319 QARFKGGRVRFL
+319 QARFRGGRVRFL
-331 AYLMLGMTPLLIS
+331 ALLMLAVTPLLIS
-344 FRFVD
+344 FRFVE
-349 PSSALFYVG
+349 PSSALFYIG

-403 IGAMMTGL
+403 IGALMTGV
-411 LSDPFSANGFIEPLT
+411 LSDVFSANEVFEPLT
-426 KALLTADVLSWGA
+426 KALLSADLLSAAA
-439 PASFIVASI
+439 PFSFIAASV
-448 YLEKALHKQP
+448 YLERMKARA

>member
-1 MDHIQTTLAPESAPK
+1 MHQPLAGPQASPK
-16 AAPKAMGILLFLTL
+16 ATGVLLFLLL

-47 AIITDLELSDSQFG
+47 AIIKDLDLSDSQFG

-87 RPRLIAAGLILWSA
+87 RPRLIAAGLVLWST
-101 LTALSGMAK
+101 LTAFSGVAK
-110 SFAQIGVA
+110 NFAQIGIA

-128 MAPSALS
+128 MAPSAIS
-135 MIADL
+135 MISDMF
-140 YPKAKRG
+140 PKARRG
-147 TATGI
+147 TATGV

-160 AGGSFIVAGILGPM
+160 AGASFIVAGILGPM

-181 MLLGAIGLV
+181 LLLGGLGLV
-190 LALVLLFL
+190 LALVLLL
-198 RDPKRGAMEEK
+198 IKDPERGAMEE
-209 QGQEKQGQ
+209 QRSSAEQQES
-217 EKQGQEEHAE
+217 
-227 EGQGPQEDLIGGNW
+227 LIGGNW
-241 RRIVSDVYGIVKSTP
+241 RGIVSDVFKLVKSTP
-256 ALGWTMMGAV
+256 ALAWTMIGAV

-285 RGFGV
+285 RGFGI
-290 GEISALYGLIYIV
+290 GEISATYGLIYIV

-319 QARFKGGRVRFL
+319 QARYKGGRVRFL
-331 AYLMLGMTPLLIS
+331 ALLMIAVTPLLIT

-403 IGAMMTGL
+403 IGALMTGV
-411 LSDPFSANGFIEPLT
+411 LSDVFSANEIFEPLT
-426 KALLTADVLSWGA
+426 KALLSADVLSAAA
-439 PASFIVASI
+439 PFSFIVASI
-448 YLEKALHKQP
+448 YLEKIKART

>member
-1 MDHIQTTLAPESAPK
+1 MHRSLEQPQASPK
-16 AAPKAMGILLFLTL
+16 ATGILLFLLL

-47 AIITDLELSDSQFG
+47 AIITDLDLSDSQFG

-87 RPRLIAAGLILWSA
+87 RPRLIAAGLVLWSA
-101 LTALSGMAK
+101 LTAVSGVAK
-110 SFAQIGVA
+110 NFAQIGVA

-128 MAPSALS
+128 MAPSAIS
-135 MIADL
+135 MISDMF
-140 YPKAKRG
+140 PKAKRG

-160 AGGSFIVAGILGPM
+160 AGASFIVAGILGPM

-181 MLLGAIGLV
+181 LLLGGLGLV
-190 LALVLLFL
+190 LALVLLFIK
-198 RDPKRGAMEEK
+198 DPERGAMEEK
-209 QGQEKQGQ
+209 GTEVDQQES
-217 EKQGQEEHAE
+217 
-227 EGQGPQEDLIGGNW
+227 LIGGNW
-241 RRIVSDVYGIVKSTP
+241 RSIVSDVFQVVKSTP
-256 ALGWTMMGAV
+256 ALAWTMVGAV

-285 RGFGV
+285 RGFGI
-290 GEISALYGLIYIV
+290 GEISATYGLVYII

-319 QARFKGGRVRFL
+319 QARYRGGRVRFL
-331 AYLMLGMTPLLIS
+331 ALLMLAVTPLLIL
-344 FRFVD
+344 FRFVE
-349 PSSALFYVG
+349 PSSALFYIG

-403 IGAMMTGL
+403 IGAMMTGV
-411 LSDPFSANGFIEPLT
+411 LSDVFSANNIFEPLT
-426 KALLTADVLSWGA
+426 KALLSADILSAAA
-439 PASFIVASI
+439 PVSFIIASI
-448 YLEKALHKQP
+448 YLEKMKARA

>member
-1 MDHIQTTLAPESAPK
+1 MENIKTAKGAT
-16 AAPKAMGILLFLTL
+16 GILIFLL
-30 LNILNMVDR
+30 VLNILNMVDR

-47 AIITDLELSDSQFG
+47 SIIADLNLSDSQFG
-61 LLTGPIF
+61 LLTGPVF

-87 RPRLIAAGLILWSA
+87 RPRLIAAGLVLWSV
-101 LTALSGMAK
+101 LTALSGLAK
-110 SFAQIGVA
+110 NFMQIGMS
-118 RLFIGVGESA
+118 RLFIGVGESV
-128 MAPSALS
+128 MAPSAIS

-160 AGGSFIVAGILGPM
+160 AGGSFIVAGVLGPM

-181 MLLGAIGLV
+181 FVLGAVGLI
-190 LALVLLFL
+190 LALGLLFL
-198 RDPKRGAMEEK
+198 KDPKRGAMEE
-209 QGQEKQGQ
+209 QGTS
-217 EKQGQEEHAE
+217 AE
-227 EGQGPQEDLIGGNW
+227 EASQAGLMTGNW
-241 RRIVSDVYGIVKSTP
+241 RRVVSEVVTTVKSTP
-256 ALGWTMMGAV
+256 ALAWTMLGAV
-266 FLHIPLG
+266 FLHLPLG

-290 GEISALYGLIYIV
+290 GEISATYGLIYII

-313 ILSDWY
+313 MLSDWY
-319 QARFKGGRVRFL
+319 QSRYKGGRVRFL
-331 AYLMLGMTPLLIS
+331 AYLMLCMTPLLIS
-344 FRFVD
+344 FRFVS
-349 PSSALFYVG
+349 PSSSLFYIG

-403 IGAMMTGL
+403 IGALMTGV
-411 LSDPFSANGFIEPLT
+411 LSDVFSANGVFEPLT
-426 KALLTADVLSWGA
+426 KALLTADIISAAA
-439 PASFIVASI
+439 PFSFIMASI
-448 YLEKALHKQP
+448 YLERAKSKPLTPGLVK

>member
-1 MDHIQTTLAPESAPK
+1 MIALVTGDCQHAKPIIKIIIGIIMDHVK
-16 AAPKAMGILLFLTL
+16 ASPRAMSFLLFLTL

-128 MAPSALS
+128 MAPAALS

-190 LALVLLFL
+190 LAVVLLFL
-198 RDPKRGAMEEK
+198 KDPKRGAMEETQDAK
-209 QGQEKQGQ
+209 
-217 EKQGQEEHAE
+217 
-227 EGQGPQEDLIGGNW
+227 QEDLIGGNW
-241 RRIVSDVYGIVKSTP
+241 RSIASDVYSIVKSTP
-256 ALGWTMMGAV
+256 ALAWTMIGAV

-290 GEISALYGLIYIV
+290 GEISAVYGLIYIV

-331 AYLMLGMTPLLIS
+331 AYLMLGITPLLIS

-373 FSTVQDLTPVRLRGV
+373 FSTVQDLTPARLRGV

-411 LSDPFSANGFIEPLT
+411 LSDVFSANAVFEPLT
-426 KALLTADVLSWGA
+426 KALLTADILSWGA
-439 PASFIVASI
+439 PVSFIVASI
-448 YLEKALHKQP
+448 YLERSNVKARALGLA